1 MRKPEPSP
9 FPRLPG
15 ERGYKHPEGYP
26 IRIGPH
32 LLLHQP
38 DMIEEGQPQGD
49 WPPWDTNKY
58 PARPEEADVSR
69 MAGDL
74 LRDRQLKAW

>member
-15 ERGYKHPEGYP
+15 ERGYQHPVGYP
-26 IRIGPH
+26 KRIGPH
-32 LLLHQP
+32 LLLHAP
-38 DMIEEGQPQGD
+38 DMIEEGQPQSD
-49 WPPWDTNKY
+49 WPAWDMGKY

-69 MAGDL
+69 MPGDL